1 MESVGDIENG
11 SKDDSTLKRRIKFQ
25 LATKQYSGFKNTSD
39 FKIETLNP
47 DYNSRKRPFSFEH
60 HHPVQS
66 GKKVDGSDF
75 VESGLDPELCFG
87 ISFRKIGAG
96 LENLGNTCFL
106 NSVVQCLTYTEPLAA
121 YLQSGK
127 HQNSYSCAGLLLVV
141 LMIDYPMLLAQQ
153 MAPEGPVFEMEKV
166 ISLLH
171 SSAPYDHKL
180 SSYWIHHLKYINC
193 MILENLGKRCFLK
206 SLFFEELHNISSW
219 LVCIDFQALPVL
231 TVNFGHVAGFCALCA
246 IQKHVSR
253 ALQSSGRSLVP
264 KDLVSNLRCISRN
277 FRNARQEDAHE
288 YMVNLLESMHKC
300 CLPSG
305 VASESPAALE
315 KSLVHKIFGGHLRSQ
330 VECQQCSY
338 CSNKFDPFLDLSL
351 EIAKAD
357 SLPVALRNFT
367 AAEML
372 DGGEKQYQCQRCKQ
386 KVRAK
391 KRLTV
396 HKAPHVL
403 TIHLKRFHAHDPGR
417 KVDKKVIFD
426 RSLDIKPFVSGSYAE
441 DLKYSLY
448 GVLVHYGHNTHSG
461 HYVCFVRTS
470 SNMWHLLNDN
480 QVRQVSEKT
489 VLEQKAYMLFYV
501 RDRKNVVARKPVDVV
516 KKESMKA
523 TLGSNF
529 ANLVAKQFSKE
540 HLDNGLIGNRLEST
554 NSSAAV
560 NKKDA
565 SIPVT
570 SSEIYPKD
578 ASYQQNNRQKL
589 LKVHSAL
596 ETSSAPLAFPSKGA
610 PSKGASLANSE
621 LRECMPPS
629 TPSMNSN
636 KIDPKPEETCTIT
649 EAKTS
654 DCNVPSNSS
663 SGLKNSAIDKL
674 VRNETSQKITV
685 ALNVGVSSQA
695 PCSDFCDK
703 TSGEVP
709 RLAPSVG
716 STDRTFDKTVTVKSP
731 NKSSC
736 ESNQCGDNPSKSDAG
751 KTPCDKAGEGGK
763 QISHQLVEASIP
775 PVIQNECLRSKAP
788 DCTPKKRLKKKLLK
802 CRMHLGS
809 SFFKASLGV
818 HTRKKHK
825 RRKCLAMETN
835 NHIKENLLEQLEN
848 DGCSSHLGPS
858 TSKIS
863 TVLLASM
870 TSRKK
875 AKSGSIM
882 ENDKR
887 KSSDPGMGVVDGE
900 SMERNSTSGALL
912 AMDKQRQKSST
923 SISEVNGGDAREPD
937 CTENSKR
944 YVSQNG
950 IMNIPSGGVKVTVAP
965 WDGIELPPQTVE
977 SNGVENLSIGYVANE
992 WDEEYDRG
1000 KRKKLRQSQHNFD
1013 GPNLFQALATKQTQV
1028 KKAKMDRSRS
1038 GNQPFRI

>member
-1 MESVGDIENG
+1 MESVGNIENG

-25 LATKQYSGFKNTSD
+25 LATKQYSGFKNNTSD

-47 DYNSRKRPFSFEH
+47 GYNSRKRPFAFEH
-60 HHPVQS
+60 HHPGLSV
-66 GKKVDGSDF
+66 KKVDGSDF
-75 VESGLDPELCFG
+75 VENGLDPELCFG

-127 HQNSYSCAGLLLVV
+127 HQNSSIAW
-141 LMIDYPMLLAQQ
+141 
-153 MAPEGPVFEMEKV
+153 MAPQRRVFEMEEV

-171 SSAPYDHKL
+171 SSVPYGHEL
-180 SSYWIHHLKYINC
+180 S
-193 MILENLGKRCFLK
+193 GKSGEQLLSQFSSGLTYTEP
-206 SLFFEELHNISSW
+206 LAAYLHGVKHQNS
-219 LVCIDFQALPVL
+219 C
-231 TVNFGHVAGFCALCA
+231 HVAGFCALCA

-305 VASESPAALE
+305 VPSESPAAYE

-357 SLPVALRNFT
+357 TLPVALRNFT
-367 AAEML
+367 AAEVL

-426 RSLDIKPFVSGSYAE
+426 RSLDIKPFVSGSYE
-441 DLKYSLY
+441 GDLKYSLY

-523 TLGSNF
+523 TLGNTF

-540 HLDNGLIGNRLEST
+540 HMDSGLIGNRLEST

-560 NKKDA
+560 NAKDA
-565 SIPVT
+565 SSVVT

-578 ASYQQNNRQKL
+578 TSFQQNNRQKL
-589 LKVHSAL
+589 PKVHPAS
-596 ETSSAPLAFPSKGA
+596 ETSSAPLTIPSKGVY
-610 PSKGASLANSE
+610 LANSE
-621 LRECMPPS
+621 LRECLPPS

-636 KIDPKPEETCTIT
+636 NVAPKPEETYNIT

-654 DCNVPSNSS
+654 DCNVPSDSS
-663 SGLKNSAIDKL
+663 SCLKNSAIDKL
-674 VRNETSQKITV
+674 VRNEISQKIN
-685 ALNVGVSSQA
+685 AGLNVGVSSQV
-695 PCSDFCDK
+695 PCWDFCDK
-703 TSGEVP
+703 KSGEVP
-709 RLAPSVG
+709 RLAPSMG
-716 STDRTFDKTVTVKSP
+716 STDQTFDKTVTVKSP
-731 NKSSC
+731 NKPSC
-736 ESNQCGDNPSKSDAG
+736 ESDQGGDIPIKSSAG
-751 KTPCDKAGEGGK
+751 KTPSDKAVEGG
-763 QISHQLVEASIP
+763 QQTAHQSVEASILIASIP
-775 PVIQNECLRSKAP
+775 HVIQNECLHSKAP
-788 DCTPKKRLKKKLLK
+788 TCTPKKKLEKKLLK
-802 CRMHLGS
+802 RRMHLGS
-809 SFFKASLGV
+809 NLFRVSLGV
-818 HTRKKHK
+818 HMRKKHK
-825 RRKCLAMETN
+825 KRKCLALETN
-835 NHIKENLLEQLEN
+835 NLLKENLLEQLEN
-848 DGCSSHLGPS
+848 DGCSSRLGPS

-863 TVLLASM
+863 AVLLASM
-870 TSRKK
+870 TSRRKT
-875 AKSGSIM
+875 AKSGSRKG
-882 ENDKR
+882 NDTR
-887 KSSDPGMGVVDGE
+887 KSSDPGMGVLDGE
-900 SMERNSTSGALL
+900 SMERNSPSGTLL
-912 AMDKQRQKSST
+912 TMDKQRQKSST
-923 SISEVNGGDAREPD
+923 SISEVNGGDARETD

-944 YVSQNG
+944 YASQNG
-950 IMNIPSGGVKVTVAP
+950 IMNGLGGGAKVTVAP
-965 WDGIELPPQTVE
+965 WDGIELPPQIVE

-1013 GPNLFQALATKQTQV
+1013 GPNLFQALATKKTQV
-1028 KKAKMDRSRS
+1028 KKVKMDRSRS

>member
-1 MESVGDIENG
+1 MHSV
-11 SKDDSTLKRRIKFQ
+11 
-25 LATKQYSGFKNTSD
+25 
-39 FKIETLNP
+39 
-47 DYNSRKRPFSFEH
+47 
-60 HHPVQS
+60 
-66 GKKVDGSDF
+66 
-75 VESGLDPELCFG
+75 
-87 ISFRKIGAG
+87 
-96 LENLGNTCFL
+96 
-106 NSVVQCLTYTEPLAA
+106 
-121 YLQSGK
+121 K
-127 HQNSYSCAGLLLVV
+127 HQNSC
-141 LMIDYPMLLAQQ
+141 
-153 MAPEGPVFEMEKV
+153 
-166 ISLLH
+166 
-171 SSAPYDHKL
+171 
-180 SSYWIHHLKYINC
+180 
-193 MILENLGKRCFLK
+193 
-206 SLFFEELHNISSW
+206 
-219 LVCIDFQALPVL
+219 
-231 TVNFGHVAGFCALCA
+231 HVAGFCALCA

-305 VASESPAALE
+305 VPSESPAAYE

-357 SLPVALRNFT
+357 TLPVALRNFT
-367 AAEML
+367 AAEVL

-426 RSLDIKPFVSGSYAE
+426 RSLDIKPFVSGSYE
-441 DLKYSLY
+441 GELKYSLY

-501 RDRKNVVARKPVDVV
+501 RDRKNVARKPFDVAQ
-516 KKESMKA
+516 KESMKA

-540 HLDNGLIGNRLEST
+540 HVDSGLIGNRLEST

-565 SIPVT
+565 SSIVP

-578 ASYQQNNRQKL
+578 APFQQNNRQKL
-589 LKVHSAL
+589 LKVHPAL
-596 ETSSAPLAFPSKGA
+596 ETSSAPLTFPSKGA
-610 PSKGASLANSE
+610 YLANSE
-621 LRECMPPS
+621 LRECLPPS

-636 KIDPKPEETCTIT
+636 NVTPKPEETSTIT

-663 SGLKNSAIDKL
+663 SCLKNSAIDKL
-674 VRNETSQKITV
+674 VRNEIPQKIN
-685 ALNVGVSSQA
+685 AGLNVGVSSQV
-695 PCSDFCDK
+695 PCWDFCDK

-709 RLAPSVG
+709 RLAPSAG
-716 STDRTFDKTVTVKSP
+716 STDQTFDKTVTVKSP
-731 NKSSC
+731 NKPSC
-736 ESNQCGDNPSKSDAG
+736 ESDQGGDIPIKSSAG
-751 KTPCDKAGEGGK
+751 KTPSDKAVEGG
-763 QISHQLVEASIP
+763 QQTARQPVEASILIASIP
-775 PVIQNECLRSKAP
+775 PVMQNECLHSKAP
-788 DCTPKKRLKKKLLK
+788 ACTPKKKLEKKLLK
-802 CRMHLGS
+802 RRMHLGS
-809 SFFKASLGV
+809 NLFRVSLGV
-818 HTRKKHK
+818 HMRKKHK
-825 RRKCLAMETN
+825 KRKCLALETN
-835 NHIKENLLEQLEN
+835 NLFKENLLEQLEN
-848 DGCSSHLGPS
+848 DGCSSRLGPS

-863 TVLLASM
+863 TGLLASM
-870 TSRKK
+870 TSRRKT
-875 AKSGSIM
+875 AKSGSRKG
-882 ENDKR
+882 NDTR
-887 KSSDPGMGVVDGE
+887 KSSDPGMGVIHGE
-900 SMERNSTSGALL
+900 SMERNSVSGTLL
-912 AMDKQRQKSST
+912 TMDKQRQKSSI

-944 YVSQNG
+944 DASQNG
-950 IMNIPSGGVKVTVAP
+950 IMNALSGGAKVTVAP
-965 WDGIELPPQTVE
+965 WDGIELPPQIVE

-1013 GPNLFQALATKQTQV
+1013 GPNLFQALATKNTQV

-1038 GNQPFRI
+1038 ENQPFRI

>member
-25 LATKQYSGFKNTSD
+25 LATKQYSGFKNNTSD

-47 DYNSRKRPFSFEH
+47 GYNSRKRPFSFEH
-60 HHPVQS
+60 HHPGQS

-75 VESGLDPELCFG
+75 VENGLDPELCFG

-127 HQNSYSCAGLLLVV
+127 HQNSC
-141 LMIDYPMLLAQQ
+141 
-153 MAPEGPVFEMEKV
+153 
-166 ISLLH
+166 
-171 SSAPYDHKL
+171 
-180 SSYWIHHLKYINC
+180 
-193 MILENLGKRCFLK
+193 
-206 SLFFEELHNISSW
+206 
-219 LVCIDFQALPVL
+219 
-231 TVNFGHVAGFCALCA
+231 HVAGFCALCA

-351 EIAKAD
+351 EIARAD

-426 RSLDIKPFVSGSYAE
+426 RSLDIKPFVSGSYEE

-540 HLDNGLIGNRLEST
+540 HMDN
-554 NSSAAV
+554 
-560 NKKDA
+560 
-565 SIPVT
+565 
-570 SSEIYPKD
+570 EIYPKE
-578 ASYQQNNRQKL
+578 ALFQQNNRQKL
-589 LKVHSAL
+589 LKVHPAL
-596 ETSSAPLAFPSKGA
+596 ETSRVPLAFP
-610 PSKGASLANSE
+610 
-621 LRECMPPS
+621 
-629 TPSMNSN
+629 
-636 KIDPKPEETCTIT
+636 
-649 EAKTS
+649 
-654 DCNVPSNSS
+654 
-663 SGLKNSAIDKL
+663 
-674 VRNETSQKITV
+674 NETSQKINV
-685 ALNVGVSSQA
+685 GLNVGVSSQV

-709 RLAPSVG
+709 RSAPSVG
-716 STDRTFDKTVTVKSP
+716 STDQTFAKTVTVKSP

-736 ESNQCGDNPSKSDAG
+736 ESNQCGDIPSKSGAG
-751 KTPCDKAGEGGK
+751 KTPCDKAGKGGQ
-763 QISHQLVEASIP
+763 QIAHQSVEESIP
-775 PVIQNECLRSKAP
+775 SVIQNECSRSKAP

-818 HTRKKHK
+818 HMRKKHK
-825 RRKCLAMETN
+825 RRK
-835 NHIKENLLEQLEN
+835 
-848 DGCSSHLGPS
+848 LGPS

-863 TVLLASM
+863 TVILASM
-870 TSRKK
+870 TSRRK
-875 AKSGSIM
+875 AKSGSIK
-882 ENDKR
+882 ENDTR
-887 KSSDPGMGVVDGE
+887 KSSYPGMGVVDGE
-900 SMERNSTSGALL
+900 SMERNILSGALL
-912 AMDKQRQKSST
+912 AMDKQRQNSST

-944 YVSQNG
+944 DVSQNG

-965 WDGIELPPQTVE
+965 WDGIELPPQIVE
-977 SNGVENLSIGYVANE
+977 SNAVENLSIGYVANE

-1000 KRKKLRQSQHNFD
+1000 KRKKLRQSQHTFD
-1013 GPNLFQALATKQTQV
+1013 GPNLFPSTGYEAN
-1028 KKAKMDRSRS
+1028 SS
-1038 GNQPFRI
+1038 

>member
-25 LATKQYSGFKNTSD
+25 LATKQYSGFKNNTSD

-47 DYNSRKRPFSFEH
+47 GYNSRKRPFSFEH
-60 HHPVQS
+60 HHPGQS

-75 VESGLDPELCFG
+75 VENGLDPELCFG

-127 HQNSYSCAGLLLVV
+127 HQNSC
-141 LMIDYPMLLAQQ
+141 
-153 MAPEGPVFEMEKV
+153 
-166 ISLLH
+166 
-171 SSAPYDHKL
+171 
-180 SSYWIHHLKYINC
+180 
-193 MILENLGKRCFLK
+193 
-206 SLFFEELHNISSW
+206 
-219 LVCIDFQALPVL
+219 
-231 TVNFGHVAGFCALCA
+231 HVAGFCALCA

-351 EIAKAD
+351 EIARAD

-426 RSLDIKPFVSGSYAE
+426 RSLDIKPFVSGSYEE

-540 HLDNGLIGNRLEST
+540 HMDNGLIGNRLESA

-560 NKKDA
+560 NKKNA
-565 SIPVT
+565 SSAVT
-570 SSEIYPKD
+570 SSEIYPKE
-578 ASYQQNNRQKL
+578 ALFQQNNRQKL
-589 LKVHSAL
+589 LKVHPAL
-596 ETSSAPLAFPSKGA
+596 ETSRVPLAFPSE
-610 PSKGASLANSE
+610 GASLANSE

-636 KIDPKPEETCTIT
+636 KIDPKPEETHTIT

-663 SGLKNSAIDKL
+663 SGLKNYAIDKL
-674 VRNETSQKITV
+674 VRNETSQKINV
-685 ALNVGVSSQA
+685 GLNVGVSSQV

-716 STDRTFDKTVTVKSP
+716 STDQTFAKTVTVKSP

-736 ESNQCGDNPSKSDAG
+736 ESNQCGDIPSKSGAG
-751 KTPCDKAGEGGK
+751 KTPCDKAGKGGQ
-763 QISHQLVEASIP
+763 QIAHQSVEESIP
-775 PVIQNECLRSKAP
+775 SVIQNECSRSKAP

-802 CRMHLGS
+802 CRMHLGP

-818 HTRKKHK
+818 HMRKKHK
-825 RRKCLAMETN
+825 RRKGLPLETN
-835 NHIKENLLEQLEN
+835 NLIKENLLEQLEN

-863 TVLLASM
+863 TVLVASM
-870 TSRKK
+870 TSRRK
-875 AKSGSIM
+875 AKSGSIK
-882 ENDKR
+882 ENDTR

-900 SMERNSTSGALL
+900 SMERDIPSGALL
-912 AMDKQRQKSST
+912 AMDKQRQNSTT

-944 YVSQNG
+944 DVPQNG

-965 WDGIELPPQTVE
+965 WDGIELPPQIVE

-1000 KRKKLRQSQHNFD
+1000 KRKKLRQSQHTFD

>member
-1 MESVGDIENG
+1 MESVGNIENG

-25 LATKQYSGFKNTSD
+25 LATKQYSGFKNNTSD

-47 DYNSRKRPFSFEH
+47 GYNSRKRPFAFEH
-60 HHPVQS
+60 HHPGLSV
-66 GKKVDGSDF
+66 KKVDGSDF
-75 VESGLDPELCFG
+75 VENGLDPELCFG

-106 NSVVQCLTYTEPLAA
+106 NSVLQCLTYTEPLAA

-127 HQNSYSCAGLLLVV
+127 HQNSC
-141 LMIDYPMLLAQQ
+141 
-153 MAPEGPVFEMEKV
+153 
-166 ISLLH
+166 
-171 SSAPYDHKL
+171 
-180 SSYWIHHLKYINC
+180 
-193 MILENLGKRCFLK
+193 
-206 SLFFEELHNISSW
+206 
-219 LVCIDFQALPVL
+219 
-231 TVNFGHVAGFCALCA
+231 HVAGFCALCA

-305 VASESPAALE
+305 VPSESPAAYE

-357 SLPVALRNFT
+357 TLPVALRNFT
-367 AAEML
+367 AAEVL

-426 RSLDIKPFVSGSYAE
+426 RSLDIKPFVSGSYE
-441 DLKYSLY
+441 GDLKYSLY

-501 RDRKNVVARKPVDVV
+501 RDRKNIVARKPVDVV

-523 TLGSNF
+523 TLGNTF

-540 HLDNGLIGNRLEST
+540 HVDSGLIGNRLEST

-560 NKKDA
+560 NTKDA
-565 SIPVT
+565 SSVVT

-578 ASYQQNNRQKL
+578 ASFQQNNRQKL
-589 LKVHSAL
+589 LKVHPAS
-596 ETSSAPLAFPSKGA
+596 ETSSAPLTIPSKGVY
-610 PSKGASLANSE
+610 LANSE
-621 LRECMPPS
+621 LRECLPPS

-636 KIDPKPEETCTIT
+636 NVAPKPEETCNIT

-654 DCNVPSNSS
+654 DCNVPSDSS
-663 SGLKNSAIDKL
+663 SCLKNSAIDKL
-674 VRNETSQKITV
+674 VRNEISQKIN
-685 ALNVGVSSQA
+685 AGLNVGVSSQV
-695 PCSDFCDK
+695 PCWDFCDK

-709 RLAPSVG
+709 RLAPSMG
-716 STDRTFDKTVTVKSP
+716 STDQTFDKTVTVKSP
-731 NKSSC
+731 NKPSC
-736 ESNQCGDNPSKSDAG
+736 ESDQGGDIPIRSSAG
-751 KTPCDKAGEGGK
+751 KTPSDNTVEGG
-763 QISHQLVEASIP
+763 QQTAHQSVEASILIASIP
-775 PVIQNECLRSKAP
+775 PVIQNECLHSKAP
-788 DCTPKKRLKKKLLK
+788 ACTPKKKLEKKLLK
-802 CRMHLGS
+802 RRMHLGS
-809 SFFKASLGV
+809 NLFRVSLGV
-818 HTRKKHK
+818 HMRKKHK
-825 RRKCLAMETN
+825 KRKCLALETN
-835 NHIKENLLEQLEN
+835 NLFKENLLEQLEN
-848 DGCSSHLGPS
+848 DGCSSRLGPS
-858 TSKIS
+858 TSRIS
-863 TVLLASM
+863 AVLLASM
-870 TSRKK
+870 TSRRKT
-875 AKSGSIM
+875 AKSGSRKG
-882 ENDKR
+882 NDTR
-887 KSSDPGMGVVDGE
+887 KSSDPGMGVIDGE
-900 SMERNSTSGALL
+900 IMERNSPSGTLL
-912 AMDKQRQKSST
+912 MMDKRRQKSST

-944 YVSQNG
+944 YASHNG
-950 IMNIPSGGVKVTVAP
+950 IMNALGEGAKVTVAP
-965 WDGIELPPQTVE
+965 WDGIELPPQIVE
-977 SNGVENLSIGYVANE
+977 SNGLENLSIGYVANE

-1013 GPNLFQALATKQTQV
+1013 GPNLFQALATKKTQV

>member
-1 MESVGDIENG
+1 MESVGNIENG

-25 LATKQYSGFKNTSD
+25 LATKQYSGFKNNTSD

-47 DYNSRKRPFSFEH
+47 GYNSRKRPFAFEH
-60 HHPVQS
+60 HHPGLSV
-66 GKKVDGSDF
+66 KKVDGSDF
-75 VESGLDPELCFG
+75 VENGLDPELCFG

-106 NSVVQCLTYTEPLAA
+106 NSVLQCLTYTEPLAA

-127 HQNSYSCAGLLLVV
+127 HQNSC
-141 LMIDYPMLLAQQ
+141 
-153 MAPEGPVFEMEKV
+153 
-166 ISLLH
+166 
-171 SSAPYDHKL
+171 
-180 SSYWIHHLKYINC
+180 
-193 MILENLGKRCFLK
+193 
-206 SLFFEELHNISSW
+206 
-219 LVCIDFQALPVL
+219 
-231 TVNFGHVAGFCALCA
+231 HVAGFCALCA

-305 VASESPAALE
+305 VPSESPAAYE

-357 SLPVALRNFT
+357 TLPVALRNFT
-367 AAEML
+367 AAEVL

-426 RSLDIKPFVSGSYAE
+426 RSLDIKPFVSGSYE
-441 DLKYSLY
+441 GDLKYSLY

-501 RDRKNVVARKPVDVV
+501 RDRKNIVARKPVDVV

-523 TLGSNF
+523 TLGNTF

-540 HLDNGLIGNRLEST
+540 HVDSGLIGNRLEST

-560 NKKDA
+560 NTKDA
-565 SIPVT
+565 SSVVR

-578 ASYQQNNRQKL
+578 ASFQQNNRQKL
-589 LKVHSAL
+589 LKVHPAS
-596 ETSSAPLAFPSKGA
+596 ETSSAPLTIPSKGVY
-610 PSKGASLANSE
+610 LANSE
-621 LRECMPPS
+621 LRECLPPS

-636 KIDPKPEETCTIT
+636 NVAPKPEETYNIT

-654 DCNVPSNSS
+654 DCNVPSDSS
-663 SGLKNSAIDKL
+663 SCLKNSAIDKL
-674 VRNETSQKITV
+674 VRNEISQKIN
-685 ALNVGVSSQA
+685 AGLNVGVSSQV
-695 PCSDFCDK
+695 PCWDFCDK

-709 RLAPSVG
+709 RLAPSMG
-716 STDRTFDKTVTVKSP
+716 STDQTFDKTVTVKSP
-731 NKSSC
+731 NKPSC
-736 ESNQCGDNPSKSDAG
+736 ESDQGGDIPIKSSAG
-751 KTPCDKAGEGGK
+751 KTLSDNTVEGG
-763 QISHQLVEASIP
+763 QQTAHQSVEASILIASIP
-775 PVIQNECLRSKAP
+775 PVIQNECLHSKAP
-788 DCTPKKRLKKKLLK
+788 ACTPKKKLEKKLLK
-802 CRMHLGS
+802 RRMHLGS
-809 SFFKASLGV
+809 
-818 HTRKKHK
+818 
-825 RRKCLAMETN
+825 
-835 NHIKENLLEQLEN
+835 NLFRLEN
-848 DGCSSHLGPS
+848 DGCSSQLGPS
-858 TSKIS
+858 TSRIS
-863 TVLLASM
+863 AVLLASV
-870 TSRKK
+870 TSRRKT
-875 AKSGSIM
+875 AKSGSRKG
-882 ENDKR
+882 NDTR
-887 KSSDPGMGVVDGE
+887 KSSDPGMGVIDGE
-900 SMERNSTSGALL
+900 SMERNSPSGTLL
-912 AMDKQRQKSST
+912 TMDKQRQKSST

-944 YVSQNG
+944 YASQNG
-950 IMNIPSGGVKVTVAP
+950 IMNALGEGAKVTVAP
-965 WDGIELPPQTVE
+965 WDGIELPPQIVE

-1013 GPNLFQALATKQTQV
+1013 GPNLFQALATKKTQV